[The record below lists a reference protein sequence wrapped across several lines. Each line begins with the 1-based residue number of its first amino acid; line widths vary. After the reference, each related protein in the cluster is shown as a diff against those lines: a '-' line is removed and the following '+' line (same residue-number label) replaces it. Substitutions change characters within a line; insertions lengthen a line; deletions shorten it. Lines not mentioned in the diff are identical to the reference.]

1 MLDQFM
7 FCPFNPFP
15 NDKFDS
21 SKLKELA
28 DNNFKLEENG
38 VGVMGKDKKNTA
50 EQGEIAR
57 YEQFFLFPQCFL
69 PIWITFCHFC

>member
-1 MLDQFM
+1 MFMLDQFM

-38 VGVMGKDKKNTA
+38 VGVMGKDKKTLQNK
-50 EQGEIAR
+50 EK
-57 YEQFFLFPQCFL
+57 L
-69 PIWITFCHFC
+69 PVTSNFSFSHSVFYPFG